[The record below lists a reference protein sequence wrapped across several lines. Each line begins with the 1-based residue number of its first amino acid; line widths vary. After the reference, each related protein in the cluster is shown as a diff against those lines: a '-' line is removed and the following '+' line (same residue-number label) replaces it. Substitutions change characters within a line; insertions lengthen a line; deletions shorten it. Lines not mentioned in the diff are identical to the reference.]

1 MTFDQHWLQDILC
14 LKASSMF
21 SENGCF
27 ALPFR
32 KLELLKKKCFLQT
45 PLSVNHLS
53 FILTFVQHL
62 TQIPSKVTRLLVF
75 LAWVYYAQGLVFYWS
90 GFSRFLAVLTACVHA
105 KQLAISM
112 LVSNCE
118 QFESFLPLNSHFFVG
133 GVCRTFIGW
142 WRVFKTNALLNIMGK
157 DDLFLERGCVKYVGF
172 WDNGFRLQSS
182 TFFSK

>member
-32 KLELLKKKCFLQT
+32 KLELLKKKCFFQT

-118 QFESFLPLNSHFFVG
+118 QFESFLPLNSHFFCG
-133 GVCRTFIGW
+133 RGMQ
-142 WRVFKTNALLNIMGK
+142 NIYR
-157 DDLFLERGCVKYVGF
+157 LVKSF
-172 WDNGFRLQSS
+172 
-182 TFFSK
+182 

>member
-27 ALPFR
+27 ALPLR

-62 TQIPSKVTRLLVF
+62 TQIPSKVTRLLVS
-75 LAWVYYAQGLVFYWS
+75 LAWVYYTQGLVFYS
-90 GFSRFLAVLTACVHA
+90 LEPVV
-105 KQLAISM
+105 
-112 LVSNCE
+112 
-118 QFESFLPLNSHFFVG
+118 
-133 GVCRTFIGW
+133 
-142 WRVFKTNALLNIMGK
+142 RVFKVPGSIDSLCTCKTTSNLNA
-157 DDLFLERGCVKYVGF
+157 
-172 WDNGFRLQSS
+172 RLQLWTIWKFPS
-182 TFFSK
+182 TKFSFFCGRGMQNIYRLVKSF